1 MESKAL
7 KLAAGIVLSLAA
19 APLLLAQSGDGPKL
33 QTRPETPPT
42 SSITVNANLVILTV
56 VVRDRKDGALVNSL
70 GKDDF
75 VLKAGGR
82 VLDAKDAS
90 VQPQTI
96 KYFDHDTDVPLTL
109 GLLVD
114 VSRSQRDALPDEKTG
129 SEAFLTSSL
138 AAASP
143 AAAGKP
149 ARPADKAFVVQFA
162 RQIELLE
169 DVTDSR
175 PKLEQGLHELGTES
189 PTFHTTDDTGDNGN
203 GTDSEG
209 RRIRGGG
216 TALYDAIYLSANEVE
231 AKQTGRKALVV
242 LTDGGDVGSKESLS
256 DAIEAAQRAD
266 TIVYAVY
273 YKGTEPRDNGGFRRG
288 GGFPGG
294 GGGGYPGG
302 GGGYPGGG
310 GGYPGGG
317 GGGYPGGG
325 GGGGGNRNPNGGG
338 GDNRKPSVDGKQ
350 VLERI
355 CGETGGAVFEVSK
368 KDTVDSIFTRIGEEL
383 RSEYRLGFTPDAAAA
398 KYGYHQIDLSLSK
411 PDDNR
416 KLRVQT
422 RDGYYA
428 DDAN

>member
-1 MESKAL
+1 
-7 KLAAGIVLSLAA
+7 
-19 APLLLAQSGDGPKL
+19 
-33 QTRPETPPT
+33 
-42 SSITVNANLVILTV
+42 
-56 VVRDRKDGALVNSL
+56 
-70 GKDDF
+70 
-75 VLKAGGR
+75 
-82 VLDAKDAS
+82 
-90 VQPQTI
+90 
-96 KYFDHDTDVPLTL
+96 
-109 GLLVD
+109 
-114 VSRSQRDALPDEKTG
+114 
-129 SEAFLTSSL
+129 
-138 AAASP
+138 
-143 AAAGKP
+143 
-149 ARPADKAFVVQFA
+149 VVQFA

-189 PTFHTTDDTGDNGN
+189 PTFHTTDDNNGDTGN

-209 RRIRGGG
+209 RRIRTGG

-242 LTDGGDVGSKESLS
+242 LTDGVDVGSKESLT

-273 YKGTEPRDNGGFRRG
+273 YKGNEGHDNGGFPGGNRRG
-288 GGFPGG
+288 GGFPG

-302 GGGYPGGG
+302 GGGYPG

-325 GGGGGNRNPNGGG
+325 GGGGNRGPNGGG
-338 GDNRKPSVDGKQ
+338 GGGRKPSVDGKQ
-350 VLERI
+350 VLERL
-355 CGETGGAVFEVSK
+355 CGETGGAVFEVTK
-368 KDTVDSIFTRIGEEL
+368 KETVDDIFTKIGEEL
-383 RSEYRLGFTPDAAAA
+383 RSEYRIGFTPDAAAA

-411 PDDNR
+411 PDDNK

-428 DDAN
+428 NDSN